1 MVVVLVEVGFV
12 RSVEEA
18 GTGNETG
25 FLWERFWLEGVE
37 GIDSKR
43 SCTECGVKRWL
54 RLQFLGNMFEIQHN
68 SCINFI
74 VGF

>member
-37 GIDSKR
+37 GIDSNR
-43 SCTECGVKRWL
+43 SCAL
-54 RLQFLGNMFEIQHN
+54 N
-68 SCINFI
+68 
-74 VGF
+74 VG

>member
-1 MVVVLVEVGFV
+1 MASVDKLENGCDSLVSRAFPMSCPMVVVLVEVGFV

-37 GIDSKR
+37 GIDSNR
-43 SCTECGVKRWL
+43 SCAL
-54 RLQFLGNMFEIQHN
+54 N
-68 SCINFI
+68 
-74 VGF
+74 VG